1 MGSFFGFIYN
11 LCVSFFGSDL
21 NEYLLGE
28 LSPDSQANQ
37 YSRIGLVTC
46 AIALVVALVYY
57 VILDHPRFSSWL
69 GWLCFA
75 MGNSVVSAFVAFFWI
90 KKDYDNGLMY
100 SVDQATQ
107 AKTDLAINMSNIAFF
122 SLANFFV
129 AFFFFFIFSVGLMWV
144 SKNCYQ
150 SPFHK

>member
-1 MGSFFGFIYN
+1 
-11 LCVSFFGSDL
+11 
-21 NEYLLGE
+21 
-28 LSPDSQANQ
+28 
-37 YSRIGLVTC
+37 
-46 AIALVVALVYY
+46 
-57 VILDHPRFSSWL
+57 
-69 GWLCFA
+69 
-75 MGNSVVSAFVAFFWI
+75 VSAFVAFFWI

-144 SKNCYQ
+144 SKNCYL